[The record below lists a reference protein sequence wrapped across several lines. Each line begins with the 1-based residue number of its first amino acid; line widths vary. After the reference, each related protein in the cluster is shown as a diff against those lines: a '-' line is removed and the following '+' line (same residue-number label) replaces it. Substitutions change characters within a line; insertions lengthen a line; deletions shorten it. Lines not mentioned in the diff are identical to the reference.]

1 MKKITVE
8 EILRQAEIAQEEG
21 YPYLHI
27 QVECG
32 EFKIFPSE
40 WSLDS
45 YSDHNTM
52 VYGFNSDAI
61 NIWEPERGEFRYNGE
76 FYGIHGLVNVLNKEW
91 ENDGN

>member
-27 QVECG
+27 QKECG
-32 EFKIFPSE
+32 EFKVFPSG

-61 NIWEPERGEFRYNGE
+61 NTWEPERGEFRYNGE
-76 FYGIHGLVNVLNKEW
+76 LHGLHDLVKILNKEW
-91 ENDGN
+91 ENDWN